1 MEGTV
6 GDDDN
11 AAWASAATR
20 LCGNSPRQHQ
30 PNAPHQ
36 QHADRHPTLAQ
47 VTDLQPDFAEALGR
61 LGVQLRRTN
70 GPAIFRRPTPERV
83 A

>member
-1 MEGTV
+1 VEGTV

-36 QHADRHPTLAQ
+36 QHADRHPTLEQ
-47 VTDLQPDFAEALGR
+47 VTALQPDFAEALSSYPGMPR
-61 LGVQLRRTN
+61 AAGEGWDDQRDGHR
-70 GPAIFRRPTPERV
+70 GA
-83 A
+83 